1 MNNGIA
7 NVDDK
12 NMGQPASQP
21 PVASSGANR
30 KAAKPQNNAESAQL
44 PALVEF
50 AYSISAVLVI
60 SISLLVA
67 FISFINGS
75 NLIDLVV
82 RTAITILVTGTL
94 FMLISWQ
101 ISSDA
106 LKASLKDLEEQKE
119 KEDKERAEKEKE
131 EMERQDRER
140 EVMEREERER
150 VANEIAGAPGSVKNT
165 NASQDF
171 QDFE

>member
-12 NMGQPASQP
+12 NMGKPNNQPQ
-21 PVASSGANR
+21 VASSGANR
-30 KAAKPQNNAESAQL
+30 KAAKPKNDADSPQL

-50 AYSISAVLVI
+50 AYSISTVMVI
-60 SISLLVA
+60 FISLLVA
-67 FISFINGS
+67 LVSFINGS
-75 NLIDLVV
+75 NLKDLVI
-82 RTAITILVTGTL
+82 RTAVTILVTGVL

-101 ISSDA
+101 VSSDA

-119 KEDKERAEKEKE
+119 KDDKERAEKEKE
-131 EMERQDRER
+131 EQERQDRER

-150 VANEIAGAPGSVKNT
+150 VASEVAGASGSVKTSNI
-165 NASQDF
+165 SQDF